1 LGVYFF
7 IRLPILKAKGG
18 RLVAKKKKLNK
29 KRNQN
34 ENYEVADELLGKP
47 ETETNVKEQINHP
60 KKRM

>member
-1 LGVYFF
+1 M
-7 IRLPILKAKGG
+7 
-18 RLVAKKKKLNK
+18 VAKKKKLNK

-60 KKRM
+60 KKRMWLKS